1 MPLTWSGRRQTLPF
15 SPLDKDNAKAEQV
28 TLIGGA
34 ARLHPGPYVLK
45 IEGSKL
51 LGTSL

>member
-15 SPLDKDNAKAEQV
+15 SPLDKDNAKVEQV
-28 TLIGGA
+28 TLIGAA
-34 ARLHPGPYVLK
+34 ARLHLVPYVLK